1 VSIKEWLA
9 FQEKRVV
16 ALFVPEEPPP
26 PPPPGPKGQ
35 PAPRPKP
42 FVPKEPPLSMRR
54 LLIGLEAAVLA
65 AAVWQAVG
73 SWRMMLGGWPSRA
86 NVFPPVVRAFEGVAS
101 IDVAAGN
108 LWVAGVQG
116 LTLVRLGSR
125 PPSFTD
131 LGNALPSPVVT
142 AIAAGAQETLI
153 GTTRGL
159 ITHDGR
165 RMHRVA
171 GGTGAGSAD
180 VRALARDGSG
190 RVWVGTAQGGLLLR
204 DGETWKSFV
213 DELSSP
219 YVTALAP
226 AGARTVWVG
235 LYAGGV
241 LRTDGETWERMAPP
255 ARQKGKPV
263 RRIAPL
269 GQGSALVLT
278 DGGLDRVGPAGW
290 RPWSLRYGGIAE
302 GDRILDLAV
311 LPEGGFALLYRSGV
325 LLSVSR
331 KLDDPRPLAP
341 GLRVTAIGAKEDAL
355 YFAAD
360 GVVYRANGGITV
372 PLTDWAEFFDPA
384 SFMAPGADIPG
395 TWTDPRFKRL
405 GGRFAFVALLAAA
418 ALLIRS
424 FRWRLSAERYHWRI
438 APDRQLAAGCAA
450 LGALYLAQWLGWI
463 ATGADRVLLLPI
475 AAVAGLWV
483 AIHGVRILA
492 RDPADTVDPF
502 WIGVALTIAGTT
514 AWLWWMHAALIPAIW
529 CATFGALFFSR
540 SVQGIRSG
548 LWSGFRLAWGGAVIL
563 LQLAAYGPPLVFAGM
578 TWGKAAFSMMPT
590 SPLAQGLPVAPERFA
605 WSEDGEHA
613 AYIVQRNGATQ
624 LQLINASTTAWVP
637 VSAPVESLQ
646 AVPQFSPDGRTVA
659 LLTRRGADTQVEL
672 IGMDGRRTWSSRLS
686 GVPAPGLQ
694 PCWFRSGTSMMVLTY
709 VKAGTQVWRVGRE
722 HGDAVRLMTVPDHLS
737 WPSLSED
744 GLRFAAA
751 ATAAPGEME
760 AVGEGS
766 STPVEAA
773 WRMPG
778 MAIVWLAG
786 QRVVKLDPHADAR
799 EPLLLY
805 DPSIE
810 GQAVLNFID
819 RVRDGARTRLAR
831 VRATTQRLVRIFG
844 WSVQVPELWIR
855 KAWKPPR
862 PIAKDFRWADYDA
875 VRDVVLSADGRTIA
889 CVARRGDGRDLL
901 LYMGSDGDHLRTL
914 YQSRGMLYDLHWAP
928 YKNRIMVVEQTQSV
942 LAPFPTHR
950 LMVINGLPEKAEV
963 EVVVPFTPCVYSPQ
977 FSPDGQRLAYAA
989 PDRFWRPFIHPE
1001 ATFGIFEIA
1010 LESEIGVL
1018 GPPPPPA
1025 AASKE

>member
-1 VSIKEWLA
+1 MTFKEWLA
-9 FQEKRVV
+9 ALEKRVV

-42 FVPKEPPLSMRR
+42 FVPKEPPLSIRR

-65 AAVWQAVG
+65 VAVWQSIG
-73 SWRMMLGGWPSRA
+73 SWRAMLGGWPSRA
-86 NVFPPVVRAFEGVAS
+86 NVFPPEVRTFDGVAT

-108 LWVAGVQG
+108 LWVAGIQG

-125 PPSFTD
+125 PPAFVD
-131 LGNALPSPVVT
+131 LGSGLPSPVVT
-142 AIAAGAQETLI
+142 AVSAGAQETLI

-159 ITHDGR
+159 ISHDGR
-165 RMHRVA
+165 RMHRI
-171 GGTGAGSAD
+171 GGAAGAGSAD
-180 VRALARDGSG
+180 VRALVRDGSG
-190 RVWVGTAQGGLLLR
+190 RVWVGTAQTGLLLR
-204 DGETWKSFV
+204 DGDSWKGYV

-219 YVTALAP
+219 YVTALAA

-241 LRTDGETWERMAPP
+241 IRTDGETWERMAPP
-255 ARQKGKPV
+255 SRQKGKPV

-269 GQGSALVLT
+269 SDGSALVLT
-278 DGGLDRVGPAGW
+278 DAGLDVVSPAGW
-290 RPWSLRYGGIAE
+290 RPWSTGNGGLAP
-302 GDRILDLAV
+302 GDRITDVAV
-311 LPEGGFALLYRSGV
+311 LAEGGVAVLSRAGV
-325 LLSVSR
+325 LLSFSR
-331 KLDDPRPLAP
+331 HRDRPQPVAP
-341 GLRVTAIGAKEDAL
+341 GLRVTAIAAKEDAQ

-360 GVVYRANGGITV
+360 GVVYRAAGGLNV

-384 SFMAPGADIPG
+384 SFLAPGADIPG

-405 GGRFAFVALLAAA
+405 GGRFALIGFLVASALLVRA
-418 ALLIRS
+418 

-438 APDRQLAAGCAA
+438 GPDRQLAAACAA
-450 LGALYLAQWLGWI
+450 MGGLYLAQWLGWI
-463 ATGADRVLLLPI
+463 ATGADRVLLLPV
-475 AAVAGLWV
+475 AAVAALWV
-483 AIHGVRILA
+483 LAHGIRILS

-502 WIGVALTIAGTT
+502 WIGVALMIAGTT
-514 AWLWWMHAALIPAIW
+514 AWLWWMHAALIPSIW

-540 SVQGIRSG
+540 SVRGIRRG
-548 LWSGFRLAWGGAVIL
+548 VWSGFRLMWGIAVIL
-563 LQLAAYGPPLVFAGM
+563 LQLAAYGPPLLFAGM
-578 TWGKAAFSMMPT
+578 TWGKAAFTMMPT

-605 WSEDGEHA
+605 WSEDGEHS
-613 AYIVQRNGATQ
+613 AYIVQRNGATV
-624 LQLINASTTAWVP
+624 LQLVNASTTAWVP
-637 VSAPVESLQ
+637 VSAPVESRE
-646 AVPQFSPDGRTVA
+646 AAPQFSPDGRTVA
-659 LLTRRGADTQVEL
+659 VLTRRGADTQVEL
-672 IGMDGRRTWSSRLS
+672 TRMDGRRQWSSRLS

-694 PCWFRSGTSMMVLTY
+694 PCWFHSGTSMLVLTY
-709 VKAGTQVWRVGRE
+709 VAAGTEVWRVGRE

-737 WPSLSED
+737 WPWLSED

-751 ATAAPGEME
+751 ATAESAELE
-760 AVGEGS
+760 TAGEGS

-773 WRMPG
+773 SRTPG
-778 MAIVWLAG
+778 LAIVWLAG
-786 QRVVKLDPHADAR
+786 QRVVKLDPRADAR

-805 DPSIE
+805 DPSLE

-819 RVRDGARTRLAR
+819 RVRDGTRRRLAR
-831 VRATTQRLVRIFG
+831 VRASTQRLVRIFG

-862 PIAKDFRWADYDA
+862 PIAKDFRWSDYDA

-901 LYMGSDGDHLRTL
+901 LYMGADGDHLRTL

-950 LMVINGLPEKAEV
+950 LMVINGLPEKPEV
-963 EVVVPFTPCVYSPQ
+963 DVVVPFTPWVYSPQ
-977 FSPDGQRLAYAA
+977 FSPDGQRLVYAA